1 MEETRFSN
9 SFKQH
14 IFRRRTNTKR
24 VNSRD
29 DEKHKWTGKNGKS
42 EVIKLRASFPRRGG
56 SISYRCI
63 GIYIALQPC
72 NFGLDVGKTRM
83 RRRGNRV
90 KEGESLCHELET
102 LRQHPSTS
110 RTFDTQLSLSLF
122 LFLFPLFRSVPFPF
136 CTRAANFDSRLLSQS
151 HTPRYTLSSAR
162 SSSHTN
168 AATLIFSAP
177 PVRPARKKL
186 LILHRQI
193 GKLPLASLSRKT
205 FS

>member
-110 RTFDTQLSLSLF
+110 RTFDTQLSLSFSSSF
-122 LFLFPLFRSVPFPF
+122 LSFALFPFPSVQE
-136 CTRAANFDSRLLSQS
+136 R
-151 HTPRYTLSSAR
+151 
-162 SSSHTN
+162 
-168 AATLIFSAP
+168 
-177 PVRPARKKL
+177 
-186 LILHRQI
+186 LILIHDCSRRATHPATPFHQ
-193 GKLPLASLSRKT
+193 PDLAPIPMQQP
-205 FS
+205 